1 MEFAVFE
8 VGGKRRNL
16 INLGDRTKGLHV
28 PRKQCCKN
36 LKKRLTEHP
45 EFRVSYQQ
53 RVLQNSVSDATTTFL
68 LHRTIHEKEKALNN
82 QQRRI

>member
-1 MEFAVFE
+1 MEFTVFE
-8 VGGKRRNL
+8 VGGKRRHL

-28 PRKQCCKN
+28 PRKQYCKN

-53 RVLQNSVSDATTTFL
+53 RVLRNSISDATTTFL
-68 LHRTIHEKEKALNN
+68 QHCAIHEKENALDNLHEE
-82 QQRRI
+82 